1 MKPLLVTGASG
12 FVGWHIARLLLNEGY
27 KVRALVRKGSAVPG
41 LPVELFEGDLR
52 DARSVQQAVLGCHS
66 IFHVAADYRL
76 WARNPKEMFE
86 TNVRGTAQLLE
97 LASIEDVERFV
108 YTSTVGCI
116 GIPHDGFGTEES
128 PADVDQMAG
137 PYKESKFLAEEAV
150 LKMAAQGFPAVV
162 VNPTAPVGERDAKPT
177 PTGRMILDFLRGKM
191 PAYIETG
198 LNVVDVED
206 VARGHFLAFENGVA
220 GERYILGGENLTM
233 REILQI
239 LSEESGIPAPRWK
252 LPYGVAMGYAA
263 LSTAG
268 AFFTGKTPRA
278 PMDAVKMARKKM
290 FVSSAKAERDLGY
303 RPAPAR
309 QGLAK
314 AVSWY
319 RANGYCR

>member
-12 FVGWHIARLLLNEGY
+12 FVGWHVARLLIDEGY
-27 KVRALVRKGSAVPG
+27 AVRALVRKGSAVPS
-41 LPVELFEGDLR
+41 LPVEIYEGDLR
-52 DARSVQQAVLGCHS
+52 DARSVQRAVIGCHS

-76 WARNPKEMFE
+76 WTRHPEEMFE

-97 LASIEDVERFV
+97 LASIEGVDRFV

-116 GIPHDGFGTEES
+116 GLPSEGFGTEDS
-128 PADVDQMAG
+128 PVNVEQMAG
-137 PYKESKFLAEEAV
+137 AYKESKFLAEEAV

-177 PTGRMILDFLRGKM
+177 PTGRIILDFLRGKM
-191 PAYIETG
+191 PAYMDTG

-206 VARGHFLAFENGVA
+206 VARGHFLAFEHGLP

-239 LSEESGIPAPRWK
+239 LSEESGVPAPRLK
-252 LPYGVAMGYAA
+252 LPYSVAMGFAA

-268 AFFTGKTPRA
+268 AFLTGKSPRA
-278 PMDAVKMARKKM
+278 PIDAVKMARKKM
-290 FVSSAKAERDLGY
+290 FVTSAKAERDLGY
-303 RPAPAR
+303 RPVPAR
-309 QGLAK
+309 QALAK
-314 AVSWY
+314 AVAWY

>member
-12 FVGWHIARLLLNEGY
+12 FVGWHIARLLLDEGY

-41 LPVELFEGDLR
+41 LPVEIFEGDLR
-52 DARSVQQAVLGCHS
+52 EARSVQQAVLGCHS

-116 GIPHDGFGTEES
+116 GIPQDGFGTEES
-128 PADVDQMAG
+128 PVNVDQMAG

-206 VARGHFLAFENGVA
+206 VARGHFLAFEHGVP